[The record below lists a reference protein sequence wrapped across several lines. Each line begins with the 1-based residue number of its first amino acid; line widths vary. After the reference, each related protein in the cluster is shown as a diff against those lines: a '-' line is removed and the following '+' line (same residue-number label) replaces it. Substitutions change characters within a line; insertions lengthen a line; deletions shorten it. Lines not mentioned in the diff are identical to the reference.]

1 MFPHFLF
8 KEKLSIYIYIERER
22 EKENMLKY
30 VLLLLSALIS
40 SEASGSLRFDDAFS
54 ISYAVEG
61 ELLRLNFTWDGDH
74 DWAALGLHNKTNEG
88 MPNAEILMCNTK
100 TCQVRHSTDYVKPD
114 LSKNQYLDNVS
125 IEKLKSGQNFASF
138 TRSLKQPSTFSVAIT
153 NQTLGLIFARGM
165 MDSTTGEPLIHD
177 TTPGRWQVNF
187 FHNGAQPSP
196 SPAPTPGPS
205 PTPSPTHK
213 AGVWPD
219 RFDAHMT
226 IAPSQPP
233 EAQLTTKLGSRLRY
247 DFPMRRQLWEYWNVD
262 DAQRRVVFAELWI
275 NTTLYE
281 LDFSNGSSPQCSE
294 TQIDLEILRPDWLV
308 HTTYVSSHYLL
319 RQPDSLNATKA
330 CFASTYQISD
340 LFQDPAPIGGMTNN
354 WLVANSTM
362 AEPVRLEGPDN
373 FARPTWLTV
382 QEWSSMNPV
391 KEHDPGTFDIPASC
405 HNTSR
410 LSRRAL
416 RPQGS
421 FSMLQRLRPHFSD
434 LSL

>member
-1 MFPHFLF
+1 M
-8 KEKLSIYIYIERER
+8 
-22 EKENMLKY
+22 
-30 VLLLLSALIS
+30 
-40 SEASGSLRFDDAFS
+40 
-54 ISYAVEG
+54 
-61 ELLRLNFTWDGDH
+61 
-74 DWAALGLHNKTNEG
+74 
-88 MPNAEILMCNTK
+88 
-100 TCQVRHSTDYVKPD
+100 
-114 LSKNQYLDNVS
+114 
-125 IEKLKSGQNFASF
+125 
-138 TRSLKQPSTFSVAIT
+138 
-153 NQTLGLIFARGM
+153 
-165 MDSTTGEPLIHD
+165 
-177 TTPGRWQVNF
+177 NF
-187 FHNGAQPSP
+187 FHNGVQPSP
-196 SPAPTPGPS
+196 SPAPTPPGPS
-205 PTPSPTHK
+205 PTPSTHK

-226 IAPSQPP
+226 LAPSQPP
-233 EAQLTTKLGSRLRY
+233 GAQLTTKLGSRLRY

-281 LDFSNGSSPQCSE
+281 LDFSNGSPPQCSE

-410 LSRRAL
+410 RRAL
-416 RPQGS
+416 RPQQGTM
-421 FSMLQRLRPHFSD
+421 MLQRLRPRFSD